1 MNIPLQKK
9 PKLVSAAETRH
20 QIAYLSID
28 QFKPNPDNPR
38 THSRAQI
45 RKLARS
51 IQAHGFITPI
61 VVDANNTVV
70 AGHGRLEAARHV
82 GLAEVPAICAT
93 HLSPE
98 QLRAFALADNRLH
111 DESGWDDQRLAI
123 ELKELSNLGLNF
135 DIESTGFELAEID
148 VRIEGLEIEAHQADL
163 ADRLPDEV
171 SEEPIS
177 RLGDLWLL
185 GDHRLLCGNALD
197 ADAFERLMNRE
208 LAAATIT
215 DPPFNVRI
223 DGFVS
228 GLGQDAHREFAMA
241 SGEMTSEEFEAFLTM
256 VSRHLAS
263 HSKGGALVYM
273 FMDWRHLPEALA
285 ACCSTF
291 SEYKNLCV
299 WSKHMAGMGS
309 FYRSQHELVLVF
321 KTGSGRHRNN
331 VELGRHGRD
340 RSNIWSYP
348 AANRFGRNAGED
360 FHLLKLHPTVKPVAM
375 LADAMMDCTARGDLV
390 LDPFLGS
397 GSTLIAA
404 QKVGRRCYGI
414 EIDPTFTDLT
424 IERWRSFTG
433 LRAVHEGS
441 GKSFDELAHERE
453 GTHG

>member
-20 QIAYLSID
+20 QIAYLTID
-28 QFKPNPDNPR
+28 QFKPNSDNPR

-61 VVDANNTVV
+61 VVDANTTVV
-70 AGHGRLEAARHV
+70 AGHGRLEAARHL
-82 GLAEVPAICAT
+82 GMAEVPAICVS

-111 DESGWDDQRLAI
+111 DESGWDDQLLAI
-123 ELKELSNLGLNF
+123 ELKELSNLGLDF

-148 VRIEGLEIEAHQADL
+148 VRIEGLEIEAQEFDM
-163 ADRLPDEV
+163 ADRLPDEL

-197 ADAFERLMNRE
+197 ADAFGRLMNEE

-215 DPPFNVRI
+215 DPPFNVRV

-228 GLGQDAHREFAMA
+228 GLGHDTHREFAMA
-241 SGEMTSEEFEAFLTM
+241 SGEMTSEEFEAFLTT
-256 VSRHLAS
+256 VSRHIAS
-263 HSKGGALVYM
+263 HSKGGALVYT

-299 WSKHMAGMGS
+299 WSKHVAGMGS

-321 KTGSGRHRNN
+321 KTGRGRHRNN

-348 AANRFGRNAGED
+348 SANRFGRNAGED

-414 EIDPTFTDLT
+414 EIDPTFTDL
-424 IERWRSFTG
+424 IIKRWQSFTG
-433 LRAVHEGS
+433 GSAVHEGS
-441 GKSFDELAHERE
+441 GKSFDELVHDGDA
-453 GTHG
+453 THG